1 MAPGQATVKLRQSQ
15 AQVVHM
21 KRRDFLARSAGLACA
36 VLPGIALAKPCPPT
50 VLGGSGSS
58 GLLCPQGDAEADWL
72 HRISD
77 EGVVWYHDFRSA
89 AEVDMFRWTLG
100 TGQDLENEGSDSRHR
115 DTAIWVP
122 DDGITG
128 GSMEVRRFPGST
140 ESQTWWRPFSPMRAP
155 GNGRDTDDPGANGT
169 IAAQTWSPVQGKN
182 LTASW
187 TKGYYVHP
195 SYESQ
200 YPGQIDG
207 NEFWLQM
214 RIKQDPE
221 VYWSDGGKMLFF
233 TRTDRSLTSQEIVV
247 NSGFVQ
253 SGKNLFRMYRSGG
266 SSLLTDV
273 ANEGHQPGSEYTQN
287 VGNGICNWR
296 NQNGGHIDNCWIW
309 QPQWDTYMW
318 HIIPGT
324 SADPNTTIEVYAAR
338 YGATEF
344 TKIWSQDDVPM
355 PYDDPNGMAKGY
367 GAAIMSNYQNG
378 FERTIELNV
387 RYCQVIFSKSF
398 IPCPQ
403 V

>member
-115 DTAIWVP
+115 DTAIWVAD

-128 GSMEVRRFPGST
+128 GCMEVRQICRLDGVADLVASLLT
-140 ESQTWWRPFSPMRAP
+140 RCAP
-155 GNGRDTDDPGANGT
+155 PETVVTQMIPAQMGRLVLG
-169 IAAQTWSPVQGKN
+169 TWSPVQGKD
-182 LTASW
+182 LTWSSW
-187 TKGYYVHP
+187 KKGYYVHP

-207 NEFWLQM
+207 NEFWVQM

-221 VYWSDGGKMLFF
+221 VYW
-233 TRTDRSLTSQEIVV
+233 RQR
-247 NSGFVQ
+247 
-253 SGKNLFRMYRSGG
+253 
-266 SSLLTDV
+266 
-273 ANEGHQPGSEYTQN
+273 
-287 VGNGICNWR
+287 
-296 NQNGGHIDNCWIW
+296 W
-309 QPQWDTYMW
+309 QD
-318 HIIPGT
+318 
-324 SADPNTTIEVYAAR
+324 AV
-338 YGATEF
+338 
-344 TKIWSQDDVPM
+344 
-355 PYDDPNGMAKGY
+355 
-367 GAAIMSNYQNG
+367 
-378 FERTIELNV
+378 L
-387 RYCQVIFSKSF
+387 
-398 IPCPQ
+398 
-403 V
+403 